1 MSIQKQIFLRYRSA
15 NHLRFQLPA
24 DICAGGSAEALQG
37 ELHRIEGVYRVT
49 LYRRQCKLSIRF
61 FDTATDASQV
71 LKQMYQILGELI
83 EEGVVR
89 KHAAKTDATA
99 SSSKARPKR
108 HRPRRKIK
116 QSRLTDWLRGKI
128 QEGRETVTALKVLA
142 KRGGGKNAPAFLQNP
157 ENAAFEFANDVLV
170 FYLIKS
176 HWQRIVHEWLPNPLR
191 HRYEWLAVIYMTY
204 LWVRWRHSKD

>member
-1 MSIQKQIFLRYRSA
+1 MSIQKQILLRYRSA
-15 NHLRFQLPA
+15 NHLRFQLPME
-24 DICAGGSAEALQG
+24 ICSSGAAAALEG
-37 ELHRIEGVYRVT
+37 ELHRIDGVYRVI

-71 LKQMYQILGELI
+71 LRQMYQILNELI
-83 EEGVVR
+83 EEGLL
-89 KHAAKTDATA
+89 KEDMAKSRPAT
-99 SSSKARPKR
+99 SSGTRPKSR
-108 HRPRRKIK
+108 SARQKIK
-116 QSRLTDWLRGKI
+116 QSRLANWIRFKF
-128 QEGRETVTALKVLA
+128 QEGKETVGALKVLA
-142 KRGGGKNAPAFLQNP
+142 KRGGGKNAPAFLQHP
-157 ENAAFEFANDVLV
+157 EKTAFEFANDVLV